1 MTGPDFRLQDHGSIW
16 LLVPCS
22 EAAQVCVDENLSHAQ
37 KWGPGSSFGTRVTNW
52 CVIEPRYVP
61 DIVAGFQEEGLTV

>member
-22 EAAQVCVDENLSHAQ
+22 DEAQAWVDEHLAHAQ
-37 KWGPGSSFGTRVTNW
+37 KWGVGS
-52 CVIEPRYVP
+52 CVIEPRYVSG
-61 DIVAGFQEEGLTV
+61 IVAGFQQEGLTV